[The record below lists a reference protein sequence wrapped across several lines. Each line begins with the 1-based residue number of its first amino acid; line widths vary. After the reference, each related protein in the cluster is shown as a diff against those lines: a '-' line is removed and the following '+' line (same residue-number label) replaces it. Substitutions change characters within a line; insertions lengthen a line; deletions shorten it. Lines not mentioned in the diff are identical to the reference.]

1 MGPSFDYAPS
11 ILFCAEGNDSILGFD
26 EEEEEEGGRSPG
38 WTPEFKRFD
47 FGRDCF
53 MDFPLQ
59 SDECLSLLIEREMEH
74 LPREDYGDRLRS
86 GALDLAVREGTIDWM
101 WKVHAYYKFGSLSA
115 CLCVN
120 YLDRFLS
127 AYELPQ
133 GKSWMMQLLSVACLS
148 LAAKMEE
155 TEVPLI
161 LDLQLS
167 LNCVEQ
173 VGEAKFLFEAKT
185 IERMELLVLST
196 LKWRMQTVTPFSF
209 IDFFLHKLNGGNV
222 PSQLLLS
229 RSVELMLSTI
239 RGIDFLAFRPSV
251 IAAAIA
257 LIVLEET
264 EIVNVE
270 STLTSCSHVAKEE
283 VLKCFEVIKDKVL
296 MSRQSGKDNVSS
308 SISYVPRSPFGVLD
322 AACRSYKSDDTT
334 AVSQWK
340 IQGASPASKR
350 RKISR

>member
-26 EEEEEEGGRSPG
+26 EEEEGRRSPS
-38 WTPEFKRFD
+38 WAPELKRRD

-74 LPREDYGDRLRS
+74 LPREDYGERLRS
-86 GALDLAVREGTIDWM
+86 GTLDLAVREGTIDWM
-101 WKVHAYYKFGSLSA
+101 WKVHAYYKFGPLSA

-133 GKSWMMQLLSVACLS
+133 GKSWMMQLLALACLS

-161 LDLQLS
+161 LDLQ
-167 LNCVEQ
+167 

-185 IERMELLVLST
+185 IQRMELQVLST
-196 LKWRMQTVTPFSF
+196 LKWRMQIVTPFSF
-209 IDFFLHKLNGGNV
+209 IDFFFHKLNGGNV
-222 PSQLLLS
+222 PSELLLS

-270 STLTSCSHVAKEE
+270 STLTCCSHVAKEE
-283 VLKCFEVIKDKVL
+283 VLKCFQVIKDKVL
-296 MSRQSGKDNVSS
+296 MTSQSGNVSS

-322 AACRSYKSDDTT
+322 AACLSNKSDDTIV
-334 AVSQWK
+334 VS
-340 IQGASPASKR
+340 SPASKR